1 MSSMPT
7 TKLTIPVADLRAGHV
22 IVLTGSTQP
31 RSQGGPSMS
40 ITIKLSADP
49 RLRLYRTRIPTRD
62 GGTRRGTR
70 QGYRCHGILIDTSQP
85 MEAQNREPVEVDL
98 PIGMDVQLSTIERT
112 PS

>member
-1 MSSMPT
+1 MSSTP
-7 TKLTIPVADLRAGHV
+7 TKLTIPVAELRAGHV
-22 IVLTGSTQP
+22 IVLTGGLQP
-31 RSQGGPSMS
+31 RSHGGPSMR

-49 RLRLYRTRIPTRD
+49 RLRVYRTRVPTRN

-85 MEAQNREPVEVDL
+85 VEAQNHQPIEVDL
-98 PIGMDVQLSTIERT
+98 PLGMNVELSTPERT